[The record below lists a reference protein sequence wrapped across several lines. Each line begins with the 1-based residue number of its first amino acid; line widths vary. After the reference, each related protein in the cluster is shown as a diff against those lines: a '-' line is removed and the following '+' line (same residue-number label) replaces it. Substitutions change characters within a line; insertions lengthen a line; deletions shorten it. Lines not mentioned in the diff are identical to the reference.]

1 MEQIS
6 MSLTCLNKIW
16 SVLSALNFPK
26 PIQFIP
32 SISGLSVAQV
42 TGHGEHQVYVT
53 INWPDQHITE
63 IRRWNGL
70 DDFTLSLNTTP
81 TRDTHGG
88 TIDIRYSI
96 SIWTINS
103 SIIENSILKLLTRG
117 TLLVTTAMIMVTLV
131 SQSSQNT
138 LSNVSCLGCI
148 L

>member
-1 MEQIS
+1 MELIS

-96 SIWTINS
+96 SIWAINS
-103 SIIENSILKLLTRG
+103 SIISKSILESSIIDQRHTA
-117 TLLVTTAMIMVTLV
+117 AMIMVTLV